1 MAISQSTK
9 HYKTSSMTQD
19 YKYTQQEWDKAIGWG
34 KVPQEREEECNPET
48 CKKCPDCPNKV
59 DENV

>member
-19 YKYTQQEWDKAIGWG
+19 YKYTQQEWDKMVGWG
-34 KVPQEREEECNPET
+34 KVPEDRQEKPNEKDINRIGG
-48 CKKCPDCPNKV
+48 PDKIPPPQ
-59 DENV
+59 